1 MDRLTRA
8 FMVLAAVG
16 IVVAIYHGYDE
27 VTAYSAPGTGVCN
40 VNSVVS
46 CLSVFQSGYTKF
58 PPGQYGVSMFVYGL
72 IWFPLMLA
80 LGYWF
85 GRRSG
90 TLNSEVMVPVLMVGN
105 LFTVYLWYL
114 EISVIHAYCPF
125 CISMYVLNYVMTVL
139 AAKNLF

>member
-1 MDRLTRA
+1 
-8 FMVLAAVG
+8 MVLAAVG